1 MPLPVALAPIAA
13 VALRYGAVALAGY
26 AIARQVDPGRR
37 CQHAEDAHDRLDEG
51 VTLRR
56 APGQANTTARIRRV
70 LRLGEGGPGLE
81 IDASALGR
89 LRIKRV

>member
-1 MPLPVALAPIAA
+1 MPLPIALAPIASL
-13 VALRYGAVALAGY
+13 ALRYGAVALASY
-26 AIARQVDPGRR
+26 AVARQIETGRR

-56 APGQANTTARIRRV
+56 APGQANTTARFRRV
-70 LRLGEGGPGLE
+70 LRLGEAGPGLE

>member
-1 MPLPVALAPIAA
+1 MPLPVALAPIAT

-26 AIARQVDPGRR
+26 ALARRIEPGRR

-51 VTLRR
+51 VTLRH
-56 APGQANTTARIRRV
+56 AAEQVNTTARFRRI
-70 LRLGEGGPGLE
+70 LRLGEAGPGLE

-89 LRIKRV
+89 LRVRRV

>member
-1 MPLPVALAPIAA
+1 MPLPVALAPLASL
-13 VALRYGAVALAGY
+13 ALRYGAVALAGY
-26 AIARQVDPGRR
+26 ALARQVEPGRR

-56 APGQANTTARIRRV
+56 EPGQANLTARARRV
-70 LRLGEGGPGLE
+70 LRMGAAGPGLE

-89 LRIKRV
+89 LRIKRL